1 MNNLQMK
8 NRHKKSQQTKAGGNI
23 YSESKPMKAST
34 ILKMLFSLAILF
46 QLGQAQAREL
56 IGLDYSV
63 MSGNAVQLVF
73 TFDEDAIEP
82 RSFTIDQPARISL
95 DFADTANKLKQ
106 RAMRVGIGAIQ
117 SIISA
122 SSKSRTRVV
131 LNLNRSTEYT
141 TSVNGNQVIV
151 ILAGSE
157 TIEATTTASTADTT
171 NTAIADAVT
180 MSTATPEVTK
190 SAKGITNIDF
200 KRGAKGE
207 GRVIIDLTS
216 ASISTDVWREN
227 QTIQVEFIGS
237 QLPEELQRR
246 LDVSDFATPISF
258 IDTIQDGSTIKLS
271 ITANGEFEHL
281 AYQTDKIYTV
291 EISPITKEE
300 EEKRRKNKFG
310 FTGERLSLNFQDIE
324 VRSVLQLLAD
334 FTGLNLV
341 VSDSVEGNLTLRLKN
356 VPWDQAMDI
365 ILKTKGLAQRRAG
378 NVILVAPTDEITAR
392 EKLELEARKQV
403 EELEQLRTEFIKVNY
418 AKSAD
423 IADLLKLE
431 DNAILSPRGSVS
443 VDTRTN
449 TLLVK
454 DTNASLS
461 NVRQL
466 LLELDIPVR
475 QVLIESRV
483 VIASDDFSKE
493 LGVRFG
499 INNDSYGSGNTGNGA
514 ATSGTLD
521 GTTGLINNSSSFS
534 SDGLNVNMP
543 VQNPAGSIALAL
555 TKLPIGTLLELEL
568 SAAQTEGRGE
578 VVSSPRVITADSHTA
593 RIESGVEVP
602 YLELN
607 NGRATLKFRKA
618 VLSLETTPQITPD
631 DRIIMDLEVHKDS
644 RGEDVS
650 FGEGLFAPTIDTRE
664 VQSQVLVDN
673 GQTVVLGGI
682 YETTQSTQISRV
694 PFFSD
699 LPLIGNLFKSK
710 IARDDRS
717 ELLIFVTPKILQGA
731 NLDIR

>member
-1 MNNLQMK
+1 MRNW
-8 NRHKKSQQTKAGGNI
+8 QTKI
-23 YSESKPMKAST
+23 VESIQMKAST
-34 ILKMLFSLAILF
+34 TTKILLSLFVLL

-63 MSGNAVQLVF
+63 MAGNAVQLVF
-73 TFDEDAIEP
+73 TFDQEAVEP

-95 DFADTANKLKQ
+95 DFADTENKLKQ

-122 SSKSRTRVV
+122 SSKGRTRVV
-131 LNLNRSTEYT
+131 LNLSSSTEYT
-141 TSVNGNQVIV
+141 TSVNGSQVIV
-151 ILAGSE
+151 TLAGSE
-157 TIEATTTASTADTT
+157 ALKNMAASQQQEAGSEEGSTPVALSEPEETTSQA
-171 NTAIADAVT
+171 
-180 MSTATPEVTK
+180 
-190 SAKGITNIDF
+190 AKGITNIDF
-200 KRGAKGE
+200 KRGPNGE
-207 GRVIIDLTS
+207 GRVVIDLTS
-216 ASISTDVWREN
+216 TTISTDVWREN
-227 QTIQVEFIGS
+227 DTVQVEFVS
-237 QLPEELQRR
+237 AQLPSALQRR

-258 IDTIQDGSTIKLS
+258 IDTIQDGSTIKMS

-281 AYQTDKIYTV
+281 AYQTDNIYTL
-291 EISPITKEE
+291 EIAAISKEE
-300 EEKRRKNKFG
+300 EDKRRKEKFG

-365 ILKTKGLAQRRAG
+365 ILKTKGLAQRKAG
-378 NVILVAPTDEITAR
+378 NVILVAPTDEIAAR

-418 AKSAD
+418 AKAASMAE
-423 IADLLKLE
+423 LLNLK

-449 TLLVK
+449 TLLIK
-454 DTNASLS
+454 DTVASLS

-466 LLELDIPVR
+466 LQELDIPVR
-475 QVLIESRV
+475 QVLIESRI

-499 INNDSYGSGNTGNGA
+499 ISSDSLGNNTTGTGLTTA
-514 ATSGTLD
+514 GTLGSSS
-521 GTTGLINNSSSFS
+521 GTTGLINNSGLSGAT
-534 SDGLNVNMP
+534 DGLNVNMP
-543 VQNPAGSIALAL
+543 LQNPAGSLALAL
-555 TKLPIGTLLELEL
+555 TKLPLGTLLELEL

-593 RIESGVEVP
+593 RIEQGVEVP

-650 FGEGLFAPTIDTRE
+650 FGEGLFAPTIDTRK

-682 YETTQSTQISRV
+682 YETTQSTQNTRV

-699 LPLIGNLFKSK
+699 LPLIGNLFKST

-717 ELLIFVTPKILQGA
+717 ELLIFVTPKILQNS

>member
-1 MNNLQMK
+1 MNNWQQQ
-8 NRHKKSQQTKAGGNI
+8 NVEFKS
-23 YSESKPMKAST
+23 MKAR
-34 ILKMLFSLAILF
+34 ILIKVLISLASLIY
-46 QLGQAQAREL
+46 LGQAQAREL

-63 MSGNAVQLVF
+63 MTGNAIQLVF
-73 TFDEDAIEP
+73 TFDEAAVEP
-82 RSFTIDQPARISL
+82 RSFTIEQPARISL
-95 DFADTANKLKQ
+95 DFADTTNKLKQ
-106 RAMRVGIGAIQ
+106 RAMRVGIGALQ
-117 SIISA
+117 SILSA
-122 SSKSRTRVV
+122 SSKNRTRVV
-131 LNLNRSTEYT
+131 LNLSRPSQYT
-141 TSVNGNQVIV
+141 TSVDGNQVIV
-151 ILAGSE
+151 VLAGADAIENMADQSE
-157 TIEATTTASTADTT
+157 MIETTTAEAP
-171 NTAIADAVT
+171 V
-180 MSTATPEVTK
+180 ATSEPGK
-190 SAKGITNIDF
+190 PIDAKGITNIDF
-200 KRGAKGE
+200 KRGPNGE

-216 ASISTDVWREN
+216 TSISTDVWRDN
-227 QTIQVEFIGS
+227 NTIMVEFIGS
-237 QLPEELQRR
+237 ELPEALQRR
-246 LDVSDFATPISF
+246 LDVSDFATPIST
-258 IDTIQDGSTIKLS
+258 IDAVQDGANIKVS
-271 ITANGEFEHL
+271 IAANGEFEHL
-281 AYQTDKIYTV
+281 AYQTDKVYTV
-291 EISPITKEE
+291 EVAKISKEE

-310 FTGERLSLNFQDIE
+310 YTGERLSLNFQDIE
-324 VRSVLQLLAD
+324 IRSVLQLLAD

-378 NVILVAPTDEITAR
+378 NVILVAPTDEIAAR

-403 EELEQLRTEFIKVNY
+403 EELEQLRTEFVKVNY
-418 AKSAD
+418 AKAED

-443 VDTRTN
+443 VDARTN

-454 DTNASLS
+454 DTNTSLS

-483 VIASDDFSKE
+483 VIANDDFSKE

-499 INNDSYGSGNTGNGA
+499 VSNDSTNVG
-514 ATSGTLD
+514 
-521 GTTGLINNSSSFS
+521 GTTNAASTAGNLVNSTANQQALSNGVLTGSVT
-534 SDGLNVNMP
+534 DGLNVNMP
-543 VQNPAGSIALAL
+543 LQNPAGSIALAL
-555 TKLPIGTLLELEL
+555 TKLPLGTLLELEL

-593 RIESGVEVP
+593 RIEQGVEVP

-631 DRIIMDLEVHKDS
+631 EHIIMDIEVHKDS

-650 FGEGLFAPTIDTRE
+650 FGEGLLAPTINTRE
-664 VQSQVLVDN
+664 VQSQVLVEN

-682 YETTQSTQISRV
+682 YETTQSTQLTRV

-699 LPLIGNLFKSK
+699 LPLIGNLFKST

-731 NLDIR
+731 NLDLP

>member
-1 MNNLQMK
+1 MRLWQIK
-8 NRHKKSQQTKAGGNI
+8 HV
-23 YSESKPMKAST
+23 ESKSMKAST
-34 ILKMLFSLAILF
+34 IFKILFSLTVLF

-63 MSGNAVQLVF
+63 MSGNAIQLVF
-73 TFDEDAIEP
+73 TFDEDAIKP
-82 RSFTIDQPARISL
+82 RSFTIDEPARISL
-95 DFADTANKLKQ
+95 DFADTKNKLKQ
-106 RAMRVGIGAIQ
+106 RSIQVGIGAIQ

-131 LNLNRSTEYT
+131 LNLIRSTEHS

-151 ILAGSE
+151 LLAGAD
-157 TIEATTTASTADTT
+157 TLAAMTADTEGHT
-171 NTAIADAVT
+171 PEAATPNAIANVSPVAEIS
-180 MSTATPEVTK
+180 ST

-200 KRGAKGE
+200 QRGDNGE

-216 ASISTDVWREN
+216 ASIATDVWREN
-227 QTIQVEFIGS
+227 DMIQVEFIGS
-237 QLPEELQRR
+237 QLPEDLQRR

-258 IDTIQDGSTIKLS
+258 IDAIQDGSSIKLS
-271 ITANGEFEHL
+271 ITGKGEYEHL
-281 AYQTDKIYTV
+281 AYQTDKTYTI
-291 EISPITKEE
+291 EIARITKAE

-365 ILKTKGLAQRRAG
+365 ILKTKGLAQRKSG
-378 NVILVAPTDEITAR
+378 NVILVAPTDEIAAR

-423 IADLLKLE
+423 IAALLKLE

-454 DTNASLS
+454 DTNASLT

-466 LLELDIPVR
+466 LQELDIPVR

-483 VIASDDFSKE
+483 VIAADDFSKE

-499 INNDSYGSGNTGNGA
+499 ISNDSFGADTTGSG
-514 ATSGTLD
+514 ATTAGTLGPGG
-521 GTTGLINNSSSFS
+521 GTTGLINNSSGDGVSAS

-543 VQNPAGSIALAL
+543 LQNPAGSIALAL

-578 VVSSPRVITADSHTA
+578 VVSSPRIITADSHTA
-593 RIESGVEVP
+593 KIHSGVEIP

-607 NGRATLKFRKA
+607 NGRATLKFREA

-631 DRIIMDLEVHKDS
+631 DRIIMDLSVHKDS

-650 FGEGLFAPTIDTRE
+650 YGEGLFAPTIDTRE
-664 VQSQVLVDN
+664 VQSQVLVDD

-682 YETTQSTQISRV
+682 YETTKTTQVTRV

-699 LPLIGNLFKSK
+699 LPLVGYLFKST